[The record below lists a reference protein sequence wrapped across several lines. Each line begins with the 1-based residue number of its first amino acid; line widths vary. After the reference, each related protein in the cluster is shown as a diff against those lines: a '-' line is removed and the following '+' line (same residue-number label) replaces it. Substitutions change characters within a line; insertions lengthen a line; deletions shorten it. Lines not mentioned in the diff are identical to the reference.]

1 MKRIFIVAGFII
13 LAVFGL
19 LNCEGQKTQP
29 ELSASF
35 VTPEA
40 KKPPKKAKKMSPA
53 VKDGTP
59 IKAVSEDTWVWE
71 TKSYEDD
78 WCHIDELDAEGM
90 AKADKI
96 IREHLYKQGYFFANA
111 IMDPVVV
118 SDLIAVDFE
127 DYRGYDKETLT
138 DLGKEGDLRALTAL
152 FDKKDATDDEKYWA
166 GYTAA
171 IYGGTYLPDMLGNK
185 LIADAFVET
194 LNTKFLADNKSKY
207 IDGLAWSYF
216 SAMRGDLIGWQQ
228 TMIDFEKFGRVHFP
242 TGTLENEDM
251 ERVRQKAQEYYQ
263 AIIAEREKR
272 NLGAFD
278 KLPPNVATVL
288 TSEMLAEDV
297 AMGNSDLWPEEFI
310 PKDNKCFNRVVA
322 WIENK
327 IENEPLQP

>member
-1 MKRIFIVAGFII
+1 MKKIFIVAGFII

-59 IKAVSEDTWVWE
+59 IKAVSEDAWAWGA
-71 TKSYEDD
+71 KSYEDD
-78 WCHIDELDAEGM
+78 WCHIDELDDEGLKRFEE
-90 AKADKI
+90 A
-96 IREHLYKQGYFFANA
+96 IREHQFKQGYFYTETALVP
-111 IMDPVVV
+111 IVS
-118 SDLIAVDFE
+118 SDLAAVDFE

-152 FDKKDATDDEKYWA
+152 FDKKEASSDEKHWA
-166 GYTAA
+166 AMTAA
-171 IYGGTYLPDMLGNK
+171 IYGGTYLPDMLGMEILVN
-185 LIADAFVET
+185 AFSET
-194 LNTKFLADNKSKY
+194 LNSDFKIENKQKY
-207 IDGLAWSYF
+207 IESLAWSYF
-216 SAMRGDLIGWQQ
+216 SMLRGNLDVWPE
-228 TMIDFEKFGRVHFP
+228 TMIHFEKLGRQYFP
-242 TGTLENEDM
+242 EGKLNKKDM
-251 ERVRQKAQEYYQ
+251 QSVRLKAFEIYEEVTR
-263 AIIAEREKR
+263 ERE
-272 NLGAFD
+272 NLHLGEFH
-278 KLPPNVATVL
+278 KLPPPVASAWTAL
-288 TSEMLAEDV
+288 ALAEDV

>member
-35 VTPEA
+35 ATPEA
-40 KKPPKKAKKMSPA
+40 KKSPKAKKMSPA
-53 VKDGTP
+53 VKDETP
-59 IKAVSEDTWVWE
+59 IKAVSEDVWAWE

-127 DYRGYDKETLT
+127 DYRGYTIKTLT